1 MLRTVKLILKYVL
14 AVLFIGAGLNH
25 FRAPAFYVNIMPPYL
40 PWHLFLVYLSGV
52 FEVAL
57 GIMLFIPR
65 LARLAGWGMI
75 ALLIAV
81 FPANLHMAMN
91 PDLFPD
97 VPRAVL
103 YIRLPLQAVFIAWA
117 YWYTRPDAGEAG
129 QLSGGSG
136 PDRGRSGAP
145 S

>member
-1 MLRTVKLILKYVL
+1 LLRTIKTILKYVL
-14 AVLFIGAGLNH
+14 AVFFIGAGLNH
-25 FRAPAFYVNIMPPYL
+25 FVNPAFYVNIMPPYL

-57 GIMLFIPR
+57 GIMLLIPK

-97 VPRAVL
+97 VPRVGL
-103 YIRLPLQAVFIAWA
+103 LIRLPLQAVLIVWA
-117 YWYTRPDAGEAG
+117 YWYTRPDGKPG
-129 QLSGGSG
+129 QLQRGPGS
-136 PDRGRSGAP
+136 
-145 S
+145 